1 MKKRGG
7 VPLDLP
13 TSAQIESERTRLQ
26 YKRRYHQTLRSTIAI
41 LVVVAALAVLAATLW
56 MPVLRIYG
64 TSMAPTLD
72 NGQIVICVKTSKL
85 RTGDIV
91 AFYHGNKLLIK
102 RCIAGPADWV
112 NIDEAGN
119 VSVNSAVLEEPYL
132 TGKAFGETNIEL
144 PYQVPDDRYFVMGDN
159 RDSSIDSRNTTVGCI
174 AEEQI
179 VGRVVF
185 RIWPLRAVGSP

>member
-13 TSAQIESERTRLQ
+13 TSAQIESERKRLK
-26 YKRRYHQTLRSTIAI
+26 YRRRYHQTLRSTIAI